1 MEVYNTQKDH
11 LIIRE
16 YGRNTQNL
24 INHAKTI
31 ENPEER
37 QLYVEKVVKLI
48 ISMYPHTRNVED
60 YRLKVWSHVLK
71 MAGFELDVNL
81 PDNLPDSRLKRKPD
95 DMTYPTKSRRLRH
108 YGRNIKTMIDKAKTM
123 TDIEQQKEYVSIIGS
138 YMKMSYKVWN
148 RENVNDEVISEE
160 FAKLSNGELLVH
172 EGANLDML
180 SSVGKKKS
188 NSGNSS
194 RKTSGRYAKNNA
206 KNNSKNNNSK
216 NKNSKNKNS
225 NNRSFKNARNKKR

>member
-1 MEVYNTQKDH
+1 MKVYNTQKDH

-31 ENPEER
+31 EDPEKR

-71 MAGFELDVNL
+71 MADFELDVDL

-95 DMTYPTKSRRLRH
+95 PINYPTKSRRLRH

-148 RENVNDEVISEE
+148 RENVSDEVIAEE
-160 FAKLSNGELLVH
+160 FAKLSKGELTIH

-180 SSVGKKKS
+180 SNVSKKKS

-194 RKTSGRYAKNNA
+194 RKSSGRYAKNNS
-206 KNNSKNNNSK
+206 KNNQKNNSK
-216 NKNSKNKNS
+216 NKNSKNKTS
-225 NNRSFKNARNKKR
+225 KNRNFKNSRTKKR